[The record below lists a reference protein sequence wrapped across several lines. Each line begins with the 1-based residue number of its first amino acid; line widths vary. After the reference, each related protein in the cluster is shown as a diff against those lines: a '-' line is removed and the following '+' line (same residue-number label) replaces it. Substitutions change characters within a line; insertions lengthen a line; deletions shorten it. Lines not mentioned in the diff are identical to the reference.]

1 MAARDICVYADL
13 RWNRQNGA
21 AGIGVVLEEVL
32 RRRPDTARVVSLME
46 GGGLGSPLSPLKIA
60 ARLPRRV
67 APEDVFWSPGFMPP
81 AWSSM
86 PMVVTVHDL
95 IHLKYYTR
103 YHRAYYDVIL
113 RRLYRRCE
121 GIICVSDFTRS
132 EFLDWSGMPESRVHT
147 VYNGVSPEFFSA
159 GGSSPYDFPYV
170 LYMGNRRKYKNVERL
185 IRAFSIS
192 TLPRDGFRLVLSGD
206 ADPELVSIARQ
217 GGVEEGLVFA
227 GNVPQRD
234 VPTLYAGASIV
245 AMVSLSEGFGLPV
258 LEAMASG
265 VPVVTSNVSSLPEV
279 AGGAAQLVDPFS
291 IESICK
297 GLETLAYSE
306 EERERCRAQGLA
318 RARMFN
324 WDATARKVWDL
335 LARQ

>member
-1 MAARDICVYADL
+1 
-13 RWNRQNGA
+13 
-21 AGIGVVLEEVL
+21 
-32 RRRPDTARVVSLME
+32 
-46 GGGLGSPLSPLKIA
+46 
-60 ARLPRRV
+60 
-67 APEDVFWSPGFMPP
+67 MPP

-86 PMVVTVHDL
+86 PVVVTVHDL

-103 YHRAYYDVIL
+103 YHRAYYNVIL

-132 EFLDWSGMPESRVHT
+132 EFLNWSGMAESRVHT
-147 VYNGVSPEFFSA
+147 IYNGVSPEFFGTGRA
-159 GGSSPYDFPYV
+159 SPYDFPYV

-185 IRAFSIS
+185 IGAFSIS
-192 TLPRDGFRLVLSGD
+192 KLPSDGFRLVLSGD
-206 ADPELVSIARQ
+206 PDPELTLIARR
-217 GGVEEGLVFA
+217 GGVEDSLVFA
-227 GNVPQRD
+227 GNVPQED
-234 VPTLYAGASIV
+234 VPALYAGASIV

-291 IESICK
+291 IESICG
-297 GLETLAYSE
+297 GLETLAYSR
-306 EERERCRAQGLA
+306 EERERCRVQGLS
-318 RARMFN
+318 RARMFS

-335 LARQ
+335 LAKQY